1 MKHRSRMTQSEL
13 NKLTD
18 KSSEA
23 YVLSLNGYK
32 YNVHPEN
39 GKYFQRDEIR
49 LVVGDNI
56 IIEVDS
62 FNMLVL
68 EDYDGKFTDKLVI
81 RKDQIR

>member
-1 MKHRSRMTQSEL
+1 MTQSEL

-23 YVLSLNGYK
+23 YVLSLNGDK

-39 GKYFQRDEIR
+39 CKYFQRDEIR